1 MNQAF
6 RPVRLAAVTLLAA
19 LLAACGSSDNH
30 NDRGAMKSTTQTA
43 AVPKAS
49 IDASVAAQPGL
60 DQLIGAAAARCDVSV
75 NRLIYDTR
83 DPQDNDAEASAGV
96 LIPSGCTGPFP
107 ILVYHHGTSVLKADT
122 MSDPANG
129 EMGLQMAMYAA
140 QGYVVVMPD
149 YHGYSGSTMNY
160 HPYLNAANTAVV
172 SIDALRAAKKMVTDK
187 GVALSGKLFLA
198 GYSQGGH
205 AAMATQRALEK
216 DYRQEFTVTASVPMS
231 GPYVLSQTII
241 DQVDNPAG
249 QRMTLFAPMIFV
261 GFQKAYGDVYAN
273 PNEVFQSPWVN
284 GIESLLPGA
293 LTGTQ
298 LFTQGKLPLAI
309 RGPGGLL
316 TDTFINRFKTDVTY
330 PARKRAM
337 ENDLLDFKPT
347 APTALCAGAR
357 DPVVPAKNMI
367 TAVTYF
373 AGQGVQVTPVDVE
386 QVPQFRAAIDA
397 QVAAA
402 PDLSTYHANIV
413 LPLCASVAKN
423 QFFDPRK

>member
-1 MNQAF
+1 MHLSMQNL
-6 RPVRLAAVTLLAA
+6 RLVAVTAIAAV
-19 LLAACGSSDNH
+19 LAACGSDSSH
-30 NDRGAMKSTTQTA
+30 NDRGALQSATQTA

-49 IDASVAAQPGL
+49 IDATVAAQGL
-60 DQLIGAAAARCDVSV
+60 APLIGAATARCDVSV

-83 DPQDNDAEASAGV
+83 DPKDNDAQASAGV
-96 LIPSGCTGPFP
+96 LIPSGCPGPYP
-107 ILVYHHGTSVLKADT
+107 ILVYHHGTTVLKNDS

-129 EMGLQMAMYAA
+129 EMGLQLAMYAA

-149 YHGYSGSTMNY
+149 YHGYSGSTLSY

-172 SIDALRAAKKMVTDK
+172 SIDALRAARKMLTDK
-187 GVALSGKLFLA
+187 GVALSGKLFLS

-231 GPYVLSQTII
+231 GPYVLSQTVI

-273 PNEVFQSPWVN
+273 PSEVFQAPWVN
-284 GIESLLPGA
+284 GIETLLPGT
-293 LTGTQ
+293 LTGTE

-316 TDTFINRFKTDVTY
+316 TDTFINRFKTDPNY
-330 PARKRAM
+330 PARQRAAQ
-337 ENDLLDFKPT
+337 NDLLDFKPT
-347 APTALCAGAR
+347 ARTALCAGAR
-357 DPVVPAKNMI
+357 DPVVPAKNMV
-367 TAVTYF
+367 TATTYF
-373 AGQGVQVTPVDVE
+373 ASQGVQVTPIDVE
-386 QVPQFRAAIDA
+386 QIPQFKPLIDA

-402 PDLSTYHANIV
+402 PDLSTYHAGIV

-423 QFFDPRK
+423 QIFDPLR